1 MTDFQRI
8 NFTFSFFPG
17 KVNFNC
23 YSHFGSPEAFKVFR
37 REFPEGPNSSE
48 YFYNSSEPCHPNET
62 AGEHGSEGTQSQ
74 TGSHGVSGDHKE
86 NHGSEG
92 TQSQTGS
99 QGGTVGHKVNLG
111 SEGTQSQTGSQGVS
125 GGDKENHGSEG
136 TQRQTAN
143 QGESSGGKGIDA
155 SSAKLATQKHPVQLV
170 YVPIP
175 EPAGN
180 TQQPQPAILMAP
192 PSGVV
197 APAQLPL
204 ASAGPAPSNTVQSN
218 AGSPSTSSKVTP
230 TVQTGMQREREREG
244 VEKLGRKRGRRREG
258 ENEEREEGEM
268 KGEKKVE
275 WEIGKWEG

>member
-1 MTDFQRI
+1 M
-8 NFTFSFFPG
+8 FPG
-17 KVNFNC
+17 KLNINC
-23 YSHFGSPEAFKVFR
+23 ISHFGSREAFKVLT
-37 REFPEGPNSSE
+37 REFPGGPNSN
-48 YFYNSSEPCHPNET
+48 YIYNSSEPCHPNET
-62 AGEHGSEGTQSQ
+62 TGET
-74 TGSHGVSGDHKE
+74 TGDHKE
-86 NHGSEG
+86 NHGPEG

-99 QGGTVGHKVNLG
+99 QGGTGGGQENHG
-111 SEGTQSQTGSQGVS
+111 SEETQSQTGSQGET
-125 GGDKENHGSEG
+125 G
-136 TQRQTAN
+136 
-143 QGESSGGKGIDA
+143 GGKGTDT
-155 SSAKLATQKHPVQLV
+155 SSGRPATQKHPVRLV
-170 YVPIP
+170 FVPIP

-180 TQQPQPAILMAP
+180 TQQPQPLILMAP

>member
-1 MTDFQRI
+1 MTDFHRI

-23 YSHFGSPEAFKVFR
+23 YSHFGSPEAFKIFR
-37 REFPEGPNSSE
+37 REFPEGPNSNE

-62 AGEHGSEGTQSQ
+62 AGVHGSQGTQS
-74 TGSHGVSGDHKE
+74 
-86 NHGSEG
+86 
-92 TQSQTGS
+92 
-99 QGGTVGHKVNLG
+99 
-111 SEGTQSQTGSQGVS
+111 
-125 GGDKENHGSEG
+125 
-136 TQRQTAN
+136 QTAN

-155 SSAKLATQKHPVQLV
+155 SSAKPATQKHPVQLV

-180 TQQPQPAILMAP
+180 TQQPQPLILMAP

-197 APAQLPL
+197 TPAQLPV

>member
-1 MTDFQRI
+1 MTDFHNI
-8 NFTFSFFPG
+8 NFTFSLFPG

-37 REFPEGPNSSE
+37 REFPECPNSNE

-62 AGEHGSEGTQSQ
+62 AGVHGSQGTQSQ
-74 TGSHGVSGDHKE
+74 MGNHGVSGDHKE

-92 TQSQTGS
+92 TQRQTG
-99 QGGTVGHKVNLG
+99 
-111 SEGTQSQTGSQGVS
+111 
-125 GGDKENHGSEG
+125 
-136 TQRQTAN
+136 N
-143 QGESSGGKGIDA
+143 QGESGGGKGTDA
-155 SSAKLATQKHPVQLV
+155 SSAKPATQKHPVQIV

-180 TQQPQPAILMAP
+180 TQQPQPPVSMAP

-218 AGSPSTSSKVTP
+218 AGSPSSSSKVTP
-230 TVQTGMQREREREG
+230 TVQTGMQKERERERGG
-244 VEKLGRKRGRRREG
+244 VKKVGGERGRRRE
-258 ENEEREEGEM
+258 EGR
-268 KGEKKVE
+268 K
-275 WEIGKWEG
+275 

>member
-1 MTDFQRI
+1 MTDFHNI
-8 NFTFSFFPG
+8 NFTFSLFPG

-23 YSHFGSPEAFKVFR
+23 YSHFGSPEAFKIFR
-37 REFPEGPNSSE
+37 REFPEGPNSNE
-48 YFYNSSEPCHPNET
+48 YFYNSSEPCHANET
-62 AGEHGSEGTQSQ
+62 AGVHGSKGTQSQ
-74 TGSHGVSGDHKE
+74 TGSQGVSGDHKE

-92 TQSQTGS
+92 TQSQMG
-99 QGGTVGHKVNLG
+99 N
-111 SEGTQSQTGSQGVS
+111 QGVS
-125 GGDKENHGSEG
+125 GDHKENHGSEG
-136 TQRQTAN
+136 TQSQTAN

-155 SSAKLATQKHPVQLV
+155 SSAKPATQKHPVQLV